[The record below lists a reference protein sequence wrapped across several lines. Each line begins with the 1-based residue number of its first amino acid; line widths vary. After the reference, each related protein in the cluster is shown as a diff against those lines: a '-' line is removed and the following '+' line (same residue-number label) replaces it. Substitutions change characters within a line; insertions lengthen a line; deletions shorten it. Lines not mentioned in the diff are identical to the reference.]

1 MRPQPDVVQEG
12 GDVTLTIN
20 ASSPHCPISFVDAS
34 LDWLGS
40 DPPRNIFGGGS
51 GVSPAEVGG
60 FYLVSK
66 SHTFSKWNPAGEY
79 RFSSLRV
86 TNTGRLHTDAPD
98 VTIFVNNSFVAR
110 VPVVLNYSLHVTSPL
125 NLTTGSTAGLS
136 VGCPSCLLDHLDA
149 ANPSASPSNVSANV
163 SANVSESL
171 APSVEP
177 SPQTSP
183 APDSNVDVD
192 VNSRDDSSAYAVQL
206 YLHVDSN
213 CPISY
218 FSGRFE
224 MPDGQ
229 AILLDDSYA
238 FAETALGTYEIRLT
252 YYVADSALPSRR
264 QLAAAASAA
273 SAASARRGLSST
285 LCFGARDIGVEN
297 AGWLASAKISVEA
310 CVVDDRKGNRERV
323 SHWFEVAFQASG
335 DVSDYDGVD
344 FRAKILQVL
353 TSAAGLGSSVPADA
367 ELTITPASVNI
378 VAAIPV
384 ASEAVAQGAVI
395 SFAAAITS
403 AQDLTTRM
411 QAAGVSMV
419 VETTPTA
426 TATVRTSPG
435 SSSSSS
441 VGAII
446 GGAIGGIV
454 FCGGALFCLWRWKR
468 GSQRSKVPIVAGSA

>member
-1 MRPQPDVVQEG
+1 MPAECANACAPAVRPQPDVVQEG

-20 ASSPHCPISFVDAS
+20 ASSPTCPISYVDAS

-40 DPPRNIFGGGS
+40 DPPRNVFGGG
-51 GVSPAEVGG
+51 GGISPAEVGG

-79 RFSSLRV
+79 RFSRLRV

-136 VGCPSCLLDHLDA
+136 VGCPSCLLNHLDA

-163 SANVSESL
+163 SESL
-171 APSVEP
+171 ARSVEP

-183 APDSNVDVD
+183 APDSNVSNVDVD

-264 QLAAAASAA
+264 QLAAAASDAL
-273 SAASARRGLSST
+273 ARRRLSST

-310 CVVDDRKGNRERV
+310 CVEDDRK
-323 SHWFEVAFQASG
+323 S
-335 DVSDYDGVD
+335 
-344 FRAKILQVL
+344 
-353 TSAAGLGSSVPADA
+353 SSVED
-367 ELTITPASVNI
+367 
-378 VAAIPV
+378 
-384 ASEAVAQGAVI
+384 
-395 SFAAAITS
+395 
-403 AQDLTTRM
+403 DRK
-411 QAAGVSMV
+411 
-419 VETTPTA
+419 
-426 TATVRTSPG
+426 
-435 SSSSSS
+435 SSSSSL

-446 GGAIGGIV
+446 GGAIGGIL
-454 FCGGALFCLWRWKR
+454 FCGSALFCLWRWKR
-468 GSQRSKVPIVAGSA
+468 RPQRKTAVQARA